1 MDKFDY
7 RYEDGNGPLKNYS
20 TRDRYRT
27 HFLAL
32 RALQVSRNDKPLCL
46 DLMNE
51 NDYISNT
58 DAKTDI
64 CKAC

>member
-1 MDKFDY
+1 MTSY
-7 RYEDGNGPLKNYS
+7 YERKWTIKEIIQHVIDTERIFS
-20 TRDRYRT
+20 
-27 HFLAL
+27 
-32 RALQVSRNDKPLCL
+32 LQSLISRNDKTSLPGF
-46 DLMNE
+46 DDE